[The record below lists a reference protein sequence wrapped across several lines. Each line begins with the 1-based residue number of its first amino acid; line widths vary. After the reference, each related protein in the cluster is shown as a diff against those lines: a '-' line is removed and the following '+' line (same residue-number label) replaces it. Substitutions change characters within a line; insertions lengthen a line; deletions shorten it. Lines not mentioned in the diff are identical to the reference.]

1 MFALSYRHHSIARMA
16 SQCAHQD
23 KSFMPVD
30 SLTPIENKFSETI
43 VAPTKSKKSFWRSK
57 VLTGAAAMAL
67 AVSAF
72 GVGSIMSPAAST
84 AQAIRAEPP
93 RAAAMLPSFADLVE
107 RVSPAVVSLEVVAVA
122 DPAEGGPTAQD
133 LEGLPPQWR
142 RFFEQQP
149 GARGGTPRAPREQ
162 RGGGSGFFISASG
175 YIVTN
180 NHVIDKA
187 RDITATL
194 KDGRELKAT
203 LVGRDER
210 TDLAVLKV
218 DGSNFPFVQFAPEAK
233 VRVGDWVVAIGN
245 PFGLGGTA
253 TAGIVSALGRD
264 RVGDN
269 GNIADFMQIDAPIN
283 PGNSGGPTFDMN
295 GRVIGINTAIFSR
308 SGGNVGIGFAV
319 PASLADRTTK
329 QLINSGRVTYGWLGV
344 SIQDVSREAAESF
357 GLDANLKGAIVGS
370 VTPGAPASRAGLKRG
385 DIVLQF
391 NGERLEG
398 SADLTRRVGQ
408 TNVGDTVRLEVI
420 AADGRRRTVPV
431 TIAARPSEQ
440 QLAQSGDSP
449 TPGATPSTPAAPA
462 VNSLG
467 LSVGPLSPTAKTR
480 LRLSPTDN
488 GVLILDVDE
497 DSKAAERGIR
507 AGDAILTANGAEVS
521 TAEELEAAI
530 ATARRA
536 GRPSIGLFIQS
547 QSGGGGFVPLPL
559 TAPATSTPTP
569 KAAPK
574 K

>member
-1 MFALSYRHHSIARMA
+1 MPMLSPAPSETTPSPKAPA
-16 SQCAHQD
+16 T
-23 KSFMPVD
+23 KSF
-30 SLTPIENKFSETI
+30 LGRK
-43 VAPTKSKKSFWRSK
+43 A
-57 VLTGAAAMAL
+57 LTGAAVIAL
-67 AVSAF
+67 TLSAF
-72 GVGSIMSPAAST
+72 GVGTIVSPTMSS
-84 AQAIRAEPP
+84 AQVIRTEAP

-107 RVSPAVVSLEVVAVA
+107 QVAPAVVSLEVVATV
-122 DPAEGGPTAQD
+122 DSNESGPSAQD
-133 LEGLPPQWR
+133 LESLPPQWR

-149 GARGGTPRAPREQ
+149 GQRGGNPRTPREQ

-180 NHVIDKA
+180 NHVVEKA
-187 RDITATL
+187 REITATL

-218 DGSNFPFVQFAPEAK
+218 EGASFPFVQFAPEAK
-233 VRVGDWVVAIGN
+233 VRVGDWVVAIGS

-264 RVGDN
+264 RLGDASS
-269 GNIADFMQIDAPIN
+269 IANFIQIDAPIN

-329 QLINSGRVTYGWLGV
+329 QLIASGRVTYGWLGV
-344 SIQDVSREAAESF
+344 SIQDLSREAAESF
-357 GLDANLKGAIVGS
+357 GLDPNLKGAMIGA
-370 VTPGAPASRAGLKRG
+370 VTAGAPAARAGLKRG

-391 NGERLEG
+391 NGESLSG
-398 SADLTRRVGQ
+398 SSDLTRRVGQ
-408 TNVGDTVRLEVI
+408 TNVGDVVRLEVI
-420 AADGRRRTVPV
+420 DAKGQRRTVPV

-440 QLAQSGDSP
+440 QLARNADP
-449 TPGATPSTPAAPA
+449 NAPSAASTDPLA
-462 VNSLG
+462 SVANSLG
-467 LSVGPLSPTAKTR
+467 LTVGPLPASAKAR
-480 LRLSPTDN
+480 LRLTPSDT
-488 GVLILDVDE
+488 GVLILEVDE

-507 AGDAILTANGAEVS
+507 AGDAILTANGAEIS
-521 TAEELEAAI
+521 SAAELDAAI
-530 ATARRA
+530 ASAKRA

-559 TAPATSTPTP
+559 DAPEKAPATKSPST
-569 KAAPK
+569 KSAPK
-574 K
+574 N

>member
-1 MFALSYRHHSIARMA
+1 MS
-16 SQCAHQD
+16 
-23 KSFMPVD
+23 VD
-30 SLTPIENKFSETI
+30 SPTPIENNALSNPK
-43 VAPTKSKKSFWRSK
+43 AQRSFWRSK
-57 VLTGAAAMAL
+57 VMTGAAAIAL
-67 AVSAF
+67 AISAF
-72 GVGSIMSPAAST
+72 GVGSIMSPTVTT
-84 AQAIRAEPP
+84 AQAIRAAAP
-93 RAAAMLPSFADLVE
+93 RAAATLPSFADLVE
-107 RVSPAVVSLEVVAVA
+107 QVSPAVVSLEVVALA
-122 DPAEGGPTAQD
+122 DVPEAGPSAED
-133 LEGLPPQWR
+133 LEALPPQLR
-142 RFFEQQP
+142 RFFEQQQP
-149 GARGGTPRAPREQ
+149 GSRGGSPRAPREQ

-180 NHVIDKA
+180 NHVIEKA
-187 RDITATL
+187 REITATL

-210 TDLAVLKV
+210 TDIAVLKV
-218 DGSNFPFVQFAPEAK
+218 EGSGFPFVQFAPEAR

-264 RVGDN
+264 RIGDN
-269 GNIADFMQIDAPIN
+269 SNIANFMQIDAPIN
-283 PGNSGGPTFDMN
+283 PGNSGGPTFDMS

-319 PASLADRTTK
+319 PAGLADRTTK
-329 QLINSGRVTYGWLGV
+329 QLIASGRVTYGWLGV
-344 SIQDVSREAAESF
+344 SIQDVSREVAESF
-357 GLDANLKGAIVGS
+357 GLSASLKGAMIGA

-398 SADLTRRVGQ
+398 SSDLTRRVGQ
-408 TNVGDTVRLEVI
+408 TNVGEVVRLEVI
-420 AADGRRRTVPV
+420 AADGSRRTVPV

-440 QLAQSGDSP
+440 QLAEDSGAP
-449 TPGATPSTPAAPA
+449 VPGATPSTPAAPA
-462 VNSLG
+462 ANSLG
-467 LSVGPLSPTAKTR
+467 LSVGPLSATAKIR
-480 LRLSPTDN
+480 LRLAPNDS
-488 GVLILDVDE
+488 GVLILEVDE

-507 AGDAILTANGAEVS
+507 PGDAILTANGAEIRS
-521 TAEELEAAI
+521 AEDFEAAI
-530 ATARRA
+530 AAARRA

-559 TAPATSTPTP
+559 TPLAPLPAP

>member
-1 MFALSYRHHSIARMA
+1 MSLESPSRADTQTLVNKPKA
-16 SQCAHQD
+16 
-23 KSFMPVD
+23 KSF
-30 SLTPIENKFSETI
+30 LQRK
-43 VAPTKSKKSFWRSK
+43 A
-57 VLTGAAAMAL
+57 LTGAAVVAL
-67 AVSAF
+67 AISAF
-72 GVGSIMSPAAST
+72 GVGTIMSPAVST

-93 RAAAMLPSFADLVE
+93 RAAANLPSFADLVE
-107 RVSPAVVSLEVVAVA
+107 RVSPAVVSLEIVAVA
-122 DPAEGGPTAQD
+122 EPGEAGPSAQD
-133 LEGLPPQWR
+133 LEALPPQWR
-142 RFFEQQP
+142 RFFEQNP
-149 GARGGTPRAPREQ
+149 GSRGGTPRAPREQ

-180 NHVIDKA
+180 NHVVEKA

-203 LVGRDER
+203 VVGRDER

-218 DGSNFPFVQFAPEAK
+218 EGNNFPFVQFAPEAR

-264 RVGDN
+264 NVGDRS
-269 GNIADFMQIDAPIN
+269 NIANFMQIDAPIN

-319 PASLADRTTK
+319 PATIADRTTK
-329 QLINSGRVTYGWLGV
+329 QLISSGRVTYGWLGV
-344 SIQDVSREAAESF
+344 GINDVSRDMAESF
-357 GLDANLKGAIVGS
+357 GLDANLKGALIGS
-370 VTPGAPASRAGLKRG
+370 VTPGAPAARAGLKRG

-398 SADLTRRVGQ
+398 SSDLTRRVGQ
-408 TNVGDTVRLEVI
+408 TNVGDVIRLEVV

-440 QLAQSGDSP
+440 QLAQNDGPSP
-449 TPGATPSTPAAPA
+449 ADAGPASPATPAENA
-462 VNSLG
+462 LG
-467 LSVGPLSPTAKTR
+467 LVVGPLTATAKTR
-480 LRLSPTDN
+480 LRLAPADS
-488 GVLILDVDE
+488 GVLILSVDE

-507 AGDAILTANGAEVS
+507 PGDAILTANGADIRTS
-521 TAEELEAAI
+521 EELDAAI
-530 ATARRA
+530 AAAKRS
-536 GRPSIGLFIQS
+536 GRPSIGLFIQT

-559 TAPATSTPTP
+559 TAPAAAPAPTPTP
-569 KAAPK
+569 KK
-574 K
+574 

>member
-1 MFALSYRHHSIARMA
+1 MSV
-16 SQCAHQD
+16 D
-23 KSFMPVD
+23 NPVPTQT
-30 SLTPIENKFSETI
+30 SLAATPQ
-43 VAPTKSKKSFWRSK
+43 SKQSFWNK
-57 VLTGAAAMAL
+57 KALTGAAAFAL
-67 AVSAF
+67 AISAF
-72 GVGSIMSPAAST
+72 GVGSVMSPAIST
-84 AQAIRAEPP
+84 AQAIRAEAP
-93 RAAAMLPSFADLVE
+93 RAAAALPSFADLVE

-122 DPAEGGPTAQD
+122 DPAEGGPSAQD
-133 LEGLPPQWR
+133 LEALPPQWR
-142 RFFEQQP
+142 RFFEQQQP
-149 GARGGTPRAPREQ
+149 GARGGAPRAPREQ

-218 DGSNFPFVQFAPEAK
+218 EGSSFPFVQFAPEAK

-264 RVGDN
+264 IRGE

-283 PGNSGGPTFDMN
+283 PGNSGGPTFDMS

-319 PASLADRTTK
+319 PAALADRTTK
-329 QLINSGRVTYGWLGV
+329 QLIASGRVSYGWLGV

-357 GLDANLKGAIVGS
+357 GLDANLKGAIIGS
-370 VTPGAPASRAGLKRG
+370 VTPGAPAARAGLKRG

-398 SADLTRRVGQ
+398 SSDLTRRVGQ
-408 TNVGDTVRLEVI
+408 TSVGDVVRLEVI
-420 AADGRRRTVPV
+420 AANGNRRTVPV

-440 QLAQSGDSP
+440 QLAQNGDP
-449 TPGATPSTPAAPA
+449 TNLAATPDGPVAPVA
-462 VNSLG
+462 NALG
-467 LSVGPLSPTAKTR
+467 LTVGPLSATAKTR
-480 LRLSPTDN
+480 LRLAPTDN
-488 GVLILDVDE
+488 GVLITDVDE

-507 AGDAILTANGAEVS
+507 AGDAILTANGAEIS
-521 TAEELEAAI
+521 SAEQLDAAI
-530 ATARRA
+530 AAAKRA

-559 TAPATSTPTP
+559 TTTPPAPTP

>member
-1 MFALSYRHHSIARMA
+1 MT
-16 SQCAHQD
+16 
-23 KSFMPVD
+23 VD
-30 SLTPIENKFSETI
+30 SQAPVETTSNQS
-43 VAPTKSKKSFWRSK
+43 AKPKKSFWRSK
-57 VLTGAAAMAL
+57 VLTGAAAVAL
-67 AVSAF
+67 TISAF
-72 GVGSIMSPAAST
+72 GVGSIMSPATTS
-84 AQAIRAEPP
+84 AQAIRADAP

-107 RVSPAVVSLEVVAVA
+107 QVSPAVVSLEIVAVA
-122 DPAEGGPTAQD
+122 DAAEAGPSAQD
-133 LEGLPPQWR
+133 LEALPPQWR

-180 NHVIDKA
+180 NHVIEKA

-210 TDLAVLKV
+210 TDIAVLKV
-218 DGSNFPFVQFAPEAK
+218 EGTGFPFVQFAPDAR

-264 RVGDN
+264 RVADSS
-269 GNIADFMQIDAPIN
+269 NIANFMQIDAPIN

-329 QLINSGRVTYGWLGV
+329 QLIASGRVTYGWLGV

-357 GLDANLKGAIVGS
+357 GLDPNLKGAIIGAI
-370 VTPGAPASRAGLKRG
+370 TAGAPAARAGLKRG

-398 SADLTRRVGQ
+398 SSDLTRRVGQ
-408 TNVGDTVRLEVI
+408 TTVGEVVRLEVI

-440 QLAQSGDSP
+440 QLAQNGDQA
-449 TPGATPSTPAAPA
+449 TPGAAPATPSAPV
-462 VNSLG
+462 VNILG
-467 LSVGPLSPTAKTR
+467 LTVGPLSATAKTR
-480 LRLSPTDN
+480 LRLAPADN

-507 AGDAILTANGAEVS
+507 AGDAILTANGVEIS
-521 TAEELEAAI
+521 TAAELDAAI
-530 ATARRA
+530 ATAKRA

-559 TAPATSTPTP
+559 TAATTTSPTP

>member
-1 MFALSYRHHSIARMA
+1 MSLE
-16 SQCAHQD
+16 SQAPD
-23 KSFMPVD
+23 NTSTPATLTLATPKPKSF
-30 SLTPIENKFSETI
+30 L
-43 VAPTKSKKSFWRSK
+43 KSR
-57 VLTGAAAMAL
+57 VMTGAAAIAL

-72 GVGSIMSPAAST
+72 GIGTIMSPSTST
-84 AQAIRAEPP
+84 AQAIRAEAP

-122 DPAEGGPTAQD
+122 DPAEAMPD
-133 LEGLPPQWR
+133 LDALPPQWR

-149 GARGGTPRAPREQ
+149 GARGGAPRQPREQ
-162 RGGGSGFFISASG
+162 RGGGSGFFINATG

-180 NHVIDKA
+180 NHVVEKA
-187 RDITATL
+187 REITATL

-203 LVGRDER
+203 VVGRDER

-218 DGSNFPFVQFAPEAK
+218 EGSGFPYVEFAPDAR

-264 RVGDN
+264 IRGDSS
-269 GNIADFMQIDAPIN
+269 NIADFMQIDAPIN

-329 QLINSGRVTYGWLGV
+329 QLIASGRVTYGWLGV
-344 SIQDVSREAAESF
+344 GIQDVSREAAESF
-357 GLDANLKGAIVGS
+357 GLDVSTKGALIGN
-370 VTPGAPASRAGLKRG
+370 VTSGAPAARAGLKRG

-391 NGERLEG
+391 NGEKVEG
-398 SADLTRRVGQ
+398 SSDLTRRVGQ
-408 TNVGDTVRLEVI
+408 TRVGDVVRLEII

-431 TIAARPSEQ
+431 TISARPSEQ
-440 QLAQSGDSP
+440 QLAQSDGAASGDS
-449 TPGATPSTPAAPA
+449 TTPAAP
-462 VNSLG
+462 VQIENVLG
-467 LSVGPLSPTAKTR
+467 ITVGPLSSTAKSR
-480 LRLSPTDN
+480 LRMTPADK
-488 GVLILDVDE
+488 GVLILGVDE

-507 AGDAILTANGAEVS
+507 PGDAILTANGAEINS
-521 TAEELEAAI
+521 SEDLDAAI
-530 ATARRA
+530 ASAKRA
-536 GRPSIGLFIQS
+536 GRPSIGLFIQA
-547 QSGGGGFVPLPL
+547 QAGGGGFVPLPI
-559 TAPATSTPTP
+559 TAPAS
-569 KAAPK
+569 AASPAPAAK

>member
-1 MFALSYRHHSIARMA
+1 
-16 SQCAHQD
+16 
-23 KSFMPVD
+23 MPVD
-30 SLTPIENKFSETI
+30 NPVPTQTSPVATPK
-43 VAPTKSKKSFWRSK
+43 PKQSFWNK
-57 VLTGAAAMAL
+57 KALTGAAAVAL
-67 AVSAF
+67 AISAF
-72 GVGSIMSPAAST
+72 GVGSVMSPAVST

-93 RAAAMLPSFADLVE
+93 RAAAALPSFADLVE

-122 DPAEGGPTAQD
+122 DPAEGGPSAQD
-133 LEGLPPQWR
+133 LEALPPQWR
-142 RFFEQQP
+142 RFFEQQQP

-162 RGGGSGFFISASG
+162 RGGGSGFFISATG

-218 DGSNFPFVQFAPEAK
+218 DGSGFPFVQFAPEAK

-264 RVGDN
+264 IRGE

-283 PGNSGGPTFDMN
+283 PGNSGGPTFDMS

-319 PASLADRTTK
+319 PAALADRTTK
-329 QLINSGRVTYGWLGV
+329 QLIASGRVSYGWLGV

-357 GLDANLKGAIVGS
+357 GLDANLKGAIVGA
-370 VTPGAPASRAGLKRG
+370 VTPGAPAARAGLKRG

-398 SADLTRRVGQ
+398 SSDLTRRVGQ
-408 TNVGDTVRLEVI
+408 TRVGEIVRLDVI
-420 AADGRRRTVPV
+420 AANGARRTVPV

-440 QLAQSGDSP
+440 QLAQNGDPANPS
-449 TPGATPSTPAAPA
+449 ATPDAPAAPA
-462 VNSLG
+462 ANALG
-467 LSVGPLSPTAKTR
+467 LTVAPLSATAKTR
-480 LRLSPTDN
+480 LRLAPADS
-488 GVLILDVDE
+488 GVLITDVDE

-507 AGDAILTANGAEVS
+507 AGDAILTANGAEINS
-521 TAEELEAAI
+521 SEELDAAI
-530 ATARRA
+530 ASAKRA

-559 TAPATSTPTP
+559 TTTPPAPTP

>member
-1 MFALSYRHHSIARMA
+1 MSPESPARA
-16 SQCAHQD
+16 DTHDQNVSQKP
-23 KSFMPVD
+23 KSF
-30 SLTPIENKFSETI
+30 LKRK
-43 VAPTKSKKSFWRSK
+43 A
-57 VLTGAAAMAL
+57 LTGAAAIVL

-72 GVGSIMSPAAST
+72 GIGSIMSPAVST

-93 RAAAMLPSFADLVE
+93 RAATMLPSFADLVE
-107 RVSPAVVSLEVVAVA
+107 RVSPAVVALEVVTE
-122 DPAEGGPTAQD
+122 AEPGEAGPSARE
-133 LEGLPPQWR
+133 LEALPPQWR

-175 YIVTN
+175 HIVTN
-180 NHVIDKA
+180 NHVVEKA
-187 RDITATL
+187 REITATL

-203 LVGRDER
+203 VVGRDER

-218 DGSNFPFVQFAPEAK
+218 EGSNFPFVQFAPEAR

-264 RVGDN
+264 IRGE
-269 GNIADFMQIDAPIN
+269 GNISDFIQVDAPIN

-295 GRVIGINTAIFSR
+295 GRVIGVNTAIFSR

-319 PASLADRTTK
+319 PATLADRTTK
-329 QLINSGRVTYGWLGV
+329 QLIESGRVTYGWLGV

-357 GLDANLKGAIVGS
+357 GLDSNLKGALIGA
-370 VTPGAPASRAGLKRG
+370 VTAGAPAARAGLKRG

-398 SADLTRRVGQ
+398 SSDLTRRVGQ
-408 TNVGDTVRLEVI
+408 TRVGETVRLEVV

-440 QLAQSGDSP
+440 QLAQTDGANP
-449 TPGATPSTPAAPA
+449 AAATPATPAVPA
-462 VNSLG
+462 SNELG
-467 LSVGPLSPTAKTR
+467 LTVGPLTPAAKTR
-480 LRLSPTDN
+480 LRLVAGDA
-488 GVLILDVDE
+488 GVLIIDVDE
-497 DSKAAERGIR
+497 ESKAAERGIR
-507 AGDAILTANGAEVS
+507 AGDAILTANGTDVRTSAE
-521 TAEELEAAI
+521 LDAAI
-530 ATARRA
+530 AAAKRA

-559 TAPATSTPTP
+559 APATPTP
-569 KAAPK
+569 KK
-574 K
+574 

>member
-1 MFALSYRHHSIARMA
+1 MSLESPAPAQTTTPLAA
-16 SQCAHQD
+16 PKT
-23 KSFMPVD
+23 KSF
-30 SLTPIENKFSETI
+30 LKRK
-43 VAPTKSKKSFWRSK
+43 A
-57 VLTGAAAMAL
+57 LTGAAAIAL
-67 AVSAF
+67 ALGAF
-72 GVGSIMSPAAST
+72 GVGSIMSPAVTT

-107 RVSPAVVSLEVVAVA
+107 RVSPAVVALEVVAVA
-122 DPAEGGPTAQD
+122 DPSEAGPSAQD
-133 LEGLPPQWR
+133 LDSLPPQWR

-149 GARGGTPRAPREQ
+149 GARGGSPRAPREQ

-175 YIVTN
+175 FIVTN
-180 NHVIDKA
+180 NHVVEKA
-187 RDITATL
+187 REITATL

-203 LVGRDER
+203 IVGRDER
-210 TDLAVLKV
+210 SDLAVLKV
-218 DGSNFPFVQFAPEAK
+218 EGNNFPFVQFAPEAK

-264 RVGDN
+264 IRGEA
-269 GNIADFMQIDAPIN
+269 NISDFIQIDAPIN

-319 PASLADRTTK
+319 PAALADRTTK
-329 QLINSGRVTYGWLGV
+329 QLIENGRVTYGWLGV

-357 GLDANLKGAIVGS
+357 GLDPSVKGALVGA
-370 VTPGAPASRAGLKRG
+370 VTAGAPAARAGLKRG

-391 NGERLEG
+391 NGEKLEG
-398 SADLTRRVGQ
+398 SSDLTRRVGQ
-408 TNVGDTVRLEVI
+408 TRVGETVRLEVV

-440 QLAQSGDSP
+440 QLAQADGAGAGAA
-449 TPGATPSTPAAPA
+449 TPGTAAAP
-462 VNSLG
+462 VSNELG
-467 LSVGPLSPTAKTR
+467 MTVGPLTATAKTR
-480 LRLSPTDN
+480 LRLAPTDN

-507 AGDAILTANGAEVS
+507 AGDAILTANGADIRS
-521 TAEELEAAI
+521 SADLDAAI
-530 ATARRA
+530 IAAKRA

-547 QSGGGGFVPLPL
+547 QTGTGGFVPLPL
-559 TAPATSTPTP
+559 KAQTTTPAP
-569 KAAPK
+569 APK

>member
-1 MFALSYRHHSIARMA
+1 MFDLTYREQRSARWWVPADFRIEANMSLESPTRA
-16 SQCAHQD
+16 DTQTPSKP
-23 KSFMPVD
+23 KSF
-30 SLTPIENKFSETI
+30 LQRK
-43 VAPTKSKKSFWRSK
+43 A
-57 VLTGAAAMAL
+57 LTGAAVVAL

-72 GVGSIMSPAAST
+72 GIGTIMSPAVST

-107 RVSPAVVSLEVVAVA
+107 RVSPAVVALEVVAVA
-122 DPAEGGPTAQD
+122 EPGEGGPSAQD
-133 LEGLPPQWR
+133 LEALPPQWR

-149 GARGGTPRAPREQ
+149 GGRGTSPRAPREQ
-162 RGGGSGFFISASG
+162 RGGGSGFFISATG

-180 NHVIDKA
+180 NHVVEKA

-203 LVGRDER
+203 VVGRDER

-218 DGSNFPFVQFAPEAK
+218 EGSNFPFVQFAPEAK

-264 RVGDN
+264 IRGE
-269 GNIADFMQIDAPIN
+269 GNISDFIQIDAPIN

-329 QLINSGRVTYGWLGV
+329 QLIESGRVTYGWLGV

-357 GLDANLKGAIVGS
+357 GLDANIKGALVGA
-370 VTPGAPASRAGLKRG
+370 VTAGAPAARAGLKRG

-398 SADLTRRVGQ
+398 SSDLTRRVGQ
-408 TNVGDTVRLEVI
+408 TRVGDTVRLEVV

-440 QLAQSGDSP
+440 QLAQADGQNP
-449 TPGATPSTPAAPA
+449 AAGATPATPALPA
-462 VNSLG
+462 ANELG
-467 LSVGPLSPTAKTR
+467 LTVGPLTPAAKTR
-480 LRLSPTDN
+480 LRLSATDA
-488 GVLILDVDE
+488 GVLIIDVDE

-507 AGDAILTANGAEVS
+507 AGDAILTANGTDIRTSAE
-521 TAEELEAAI
+521 LDAAI
-530 ATARRA
+530 AAAKRA

-559 TAPATSTPTP
+559 TAATPTP
-569 KAAPK
+569 APTPAPK

>member
-1 MFALSYRHHSIARMA
+1 MPLD
-16 SQCAHQD
+16 SQ
-23 KSFMPVD
+23 SPVQT
-30 SLTPIENKFSETI
+30 SNVP
-43 VAPTKSKKSFWRSK
+43 KSFWRK
-57 VLTGAAAMAL
+57 KAVTGAAAVAL
-67 AVSAF
+67 AISAF
-72 GVGSIMSPAAST
+72 GVGSIMSPSVST
-84 AQAIRAEPP
+84 AQAIRADAP

-107 RVSPAVVSLEVVAVA
+107 QVSPAVVSLEVVAI
-122 DPAEGGPTAQD
+122 AEAPEAGPSAQD
-133 LEGLPPQWR
+133 LDSLPPQWR

-149 GARGGTPRAPREQ
+149 GQRGTTPRTPREQ

-180 NHVIDKA
+180 NHVIEKA
-187 RDITATL
+187 RDINVTL

-218 DGSNFPFVQFAPEAK
+218 EGTGFPFVQFAPEAR

-264 RVGDN
+264 RVADS
-269 GNIADFMQIDAPIN
+269 GNISNFMQIDAPIN

-319 PASLADRTTK
+319 PATLADRTTK
-329 QLINSGRVTYGWLGV
+329 QLIANGRVTYGWLGV

-357 GLDANLKGAIVGS
+357 GLDANLKGAIVGA

-398 SADLTRRVGQ
+398 SSDLTRRVGQ
-408 TNVGDTVRLEVI
+408 TNVGDVVRLEVI
-420 AADGRRRTVPV
+420 TADGTRRTVPV

-440 QLAQSGDSP
+440 QLAQNGDSG
-449 TPGATPSTPAAPA
+449 TPGATPPTPTAPV

-467 LSVGPLSPTAKTR
+467 LTVGPLSAAAKTR
-480 LRLSPTDN
+480 LRLTPADS
-488 GVLILDVDE
+488 GVLIIDVDE

-507 AGDAILTANGAEVS
+507 AGDAILTANGAEIR
-521 TAEELEAAI
+521 TAEELDAAI
-530 ATARRA
+530 AAARRA
-536 GRPSIGLFIQS
+536 GRPSIGLFVQS

-559 TAPATSTPTP
+559 TAPASSTTPTP
-569 KAAPK
+569 KPK

>member
-1 MFALSYRHHSIARMA
+1 MA
-16 SQCAHQD
+16 NPCRLQD
-23 KSFMPVD
+23 ESFMSVD
-30 SLTPIENKFSETI
+30 TQAQVEQIAT
-43 VAPTKSKKSFWRSK
+43 SKAKPAKSFWTRR
-57 VLTGAAAMAL
+57 VLTGSAAVAL
-67 AVSAF
+67 TLGAF
-72 GVGSIMSPAAST
+72 GVGSIMSPATST

-107 RVSPAVVSLEVVAVA
+107 RVSPAVVALEIVAL
-122 DPAEGGPTAQD
+122 AEPGESGPSAQD
-133 LEGLPPQWR
+133 LEALPPEWR
-142 RFFEQQP
+142 RFFQQQP
-149 GARGGTPRAPREQ
+149 GARGGAPRAPREQ

-180 NHVIDKA
+180 NHVVEKA

-203 LVGRDER
+203 VVGRDER

-218 DGSNFPFVQFAPEAK
+218 EGTNFPFVQFAPEAK

-264 RVGDN
+264 IRGE
-269 GNIADFMQIDAPIN
+269 GNISDFMQIDAPIN

-319 PASLADRTTK
+319 PAALADRTTK
-329 QLINSGRVTYGWLGV
+329 QLIEQGRVTYGWLGV

-357 GLDANLKGAIVGS
+357 GLDAGLKGALVGS
-370 VTPGAPASRAGLKRG
+370 VTAGAPAARAGLKRG

-398 SADLTRRVGQ
+398 SSDLTRRVGQ
-408 TNVGDTVRLEVI
+408 TRVGEVVRLEVI

-440 QLAQSGDSP
+440 QLAQNDGTT
-449 TPGATPSTPAAPA
+449 TPGATPATPAP
-462 VNSLG
+462 VENVLG
-467 LSVGPLSPTAKTR
+467 ITVGPLSAAAKAR
-480 LRLSPTDN
+480 LRLAPTDS
-488 GVLILDVDE
+488 GVLILGVDE
-497 DSKAAERGIR
+497 ESKAAERGIR
-507 AGDAILTANGAEVS
+507 AGDAILTANGADIRS
-521 TAEELEAAI
+521 AEDLDAAI
-530 ATARRA
+530 ATAKRA

-547 QSGGGGFVPLPL
+547 QAGGGGFVPLPL
-559 TAPATSTPTP
+559 TSAAPVTPPTP

>member
-1 MFALSYRHHSIARMA
+1 MA
-16 SQCAHQD
+16 SACVFQD
-23 KSFMPVD
+23 YTFMPVD
-30 SLTPIENKFSETI
+30 SPTPIENQISEKI
-43 VAPTKSKKSFWRSK
+43 AVSAKPKKSFWRSK
-57 VLTGAAAMAL
+57 VLTGAAAVAL
-67 AVSAF
+67 AISAF
-72 GVGSIMSPAAST
+72 GVGSVMSPATSS
-84 AQAIRAEPP
+84 AQAIRADAP
-93 RAAAMLPSFADLVE
+93 RAASMLPSFADLVE
-107 RVSPAVVSLEVVAVA
+107 QVSPAVVSLEVVALPETSEA
-122 DPAEGGPTAQD
+122 GPSAGD
-133 LEGLPPQWR
+133 LESLPPQWR

-149 GARGGTPRAPREQ
+149 GARGGSPRTPREQ
-162 RGGGSGFFISASG
+162 RGGGSGFFISSTG
-175 YIVTN
+175 HIVTN

-187 RDITATL
+187 RDINVTL

-210 TDLAVLKV
+210 TDIAVLKV
-218 DGSNFPFVQFAPEAK
+218 EGTGFPFVQFAPEAK

-264 RVGDN
+264 IRGESS
-269 GNIADFMQIDAPIN
+269 NIANFMQIDAPIN

-319 PASLADRTTK
+319 PASMADRTTK
-329 QLINSGRVTYGWLGV
+329 QLIASGRVTYGWLGV

-357 GLDANLKGAIVGS
+357 GLDANLKGAIIGA

-398 SADLTRRVGQ
+398 SSDLTRRVGQ
-408 TNVGDTVRLEVI
+408 TSVGDVVRLEVI

-440 QLAQSGDSP
+440 QLAQNGDNP
-449 TPGATPSTPAAPA
+449 TPGSTPTTPAVPA

-467 LSVGPLSPTAKTR
+467 LTVGPLSATAKTR
-480 LRLSPTDN
+480 LRLTPADS
-488 GVLILDVDE
+488 GVLILEVDE

-507 AGDAILTANGAEVS
+507 PGDAILTANGAEIR

-530 ATARRA
+530 AAARRA

-559 TAPATSTPTP
+559 TPPPASTPTP